1 MELLM
6 KIDLLERYPQ
16 ESSREYLYRIMKS
29 NIINLNLPPG
39 CSVSEKELG
48 ELLGV
53 SRAPVREAFIKLS
66 HEMLLDIIPQK
77 GTYVSLID
85 MDQVDQAKF
94 LRHCVESEV
103 IKLACIFFPEEGLF
117 KLQSFLVLQELCIQE
132 KNYIKLFELDEA
144 MHGSIF
150 TGCNKASI
158 WSVLQQM
165 NVHYNRV
172 RMLNLAYGY
181 DWQRIV
187 DQHRQIVQAIQQ
199 GDVFLGEKIT
209 NIHLNKVLIDMND
222 LQKNFAHY
230 FKKPRYLASNDA
242 NYC

>member
-1 MELLM
+1 M
-6 KIDLLERYPQ
+6 KIDLLERYAQ
-16 ESSREYLYRIMKS
+16 ESSREYLYRIMKN
-29 NIINLNLPPG
+29 NIINLNMPPG

-85 MDQVDQAKF
+85 VDQVDQAKF
-94 LRHCVESEV
+94 LRHCVEEEV
-103 IKLACIFFPEEGLF
+103 IKLACVSFPQDDLF
-117 KLQSFLVLQELCIQE
+117 KLQSSLLLQELCVQE

-144 MHGSIF
+144 MHGTIF
-150 TGCNKASI
+150 SGCNKASI
-158 WSVLQQM
+158 WSVIQQL

-172 RMLNLAYGY
+172 RMMNLAYSY

-187 DQHRQIVQAIQQ
+187 DQHRQIVHAIQQ
-199 GDVFLGEKIT
+199 GDVSWGERIA
-209 NIHLNKVLIDMND
+209 NIHFNKVVIDMDD
-222 LQKNFAHY
+222 LQKEFPHY
-230 FKKPRYLASNDA
+230 FKKPKYIASNDA
-242 NYC
+242 D